1 MLPQSTG
8 MSDEFHARVK
18 AVFTEAI
25 GAPSSERIAFRVC
38 RGDAALREQVDVVL
52 DNHVPGS
59 IIGQKLG
66 SDPVPR
72 PPRARRKTASTIG
85 AELSRVLSHRARAAF
100 SRARHRESHK
110 MSGSS

>member
-38 RGDAALREQVDVVL
+38 RGDAALREQVDVLL

-85 AELSRVLSHRARAAF
+85 AELSRVLGGRYRRPALVVTVAL
-100 SRARHRESHK
+100 
-110 MSGSS
+110 G